1 MATEN
6 MLVERDSHERVAFD
20 LMLRIES
27 TADNEP
33 EKKDRAYYLA
43 LYRQC
48 YKAVHG
54 WTLERTFEEEKPSQ

>member
-43 LYRQC
+43 LYR
-48 YKAVHG
+48 
-54 WTLERTFEEEKPSQ
+54 T